1 MNKRWIAAAALAGLL
16 AAVAAPSMTVPAYAA
31 KTNAAGAPTPGKK
44 EKGGFKGLT
53 RVKNALVKLNLTPQ
67 QKPRVDEA
75 VKTAEAELKK
85 LPTGA
90 GTDPKANKKQAKNI
104 IAGLKN
110 KLSSILTP
118 DQQKQLQALTA
129 KKNKKPAA

>member
-1 MNKRWIAAAALAGLL
+1 MNKRWIAALSLAGLL
-16 AAVAAPSMTVPAYAA
+16 AAVAAPTMTVPAFAA
-31 KTNAAGAPTPGKK
+31 KTTAAGAAKPGKTA
-44 EKGGFKGLT
+44 KGPKGLT
-53 RVKNALVKLNLTPQ
+53 RVKNALEKLNLTPQ

-85 LPTGA
+85 LQAGA
-90 GTDPKANKKQAKNI
+90 DPKANKKEAKNI

-110 KLSSILTP
+110 KLSAILTP
-118 DQQKQLQALTA
+118 DQQKQFQAMTA

>member
-1 MNKRWIAAAALAGLL
+1 MNKRWIAALSLAGLL
-16 AAVAAPSMTVPAYAA
+16 AAVAAPSMTVPAFAA
-31 KTNAAGAPTPGKK
+31 KTTAAGAPKTAKK
-44 EKGGFKGLT
+44 GPKGLT
-53 RVKNALVKLNLTPQ
+53 RVKNALEKLNLTPQ

-85 LPTGA
+85 LPTGPGA
-90 GTDPKANKKQAKNI
+90 DPKANKKEAKNI

-118 DQQKQLQALTA
+118 EQQKQFQAATA

>member
-1 MNKRWIAAAALAGLL
+1 MNKRLIAALSVAGLL
-16 AAVAAPSMTVPAYAA
+16 AAVAAPTMTVPAFAA
-31 KTNAAGAPTPGKK
+31 KATAAGASKPGKG
-44 EKGGFKGLT
+44 EKGPKGLT
-53 RVKNALVKLNLTPQ
+53 RVKNALEKLNLTPQ

-85 LPTGA
+85 LPTGP
-90 GTDPKANKKQAKNI
+90 GSDPKANKKDAKNI
-104 IAGLKN
+104 LAGLKN

-118 DQQKQLQALTA
+118 EQQKQFQALTA